1 MRLLIFLSLSAI
13 LPLFAATYLYR
24 REKCSF
30 VFVILAPVIG
40 IAAFAMLLLVLV
52 LCSGDM

>member
-13 LPLFAATYLYR
+13 LPLLVAAYLCR
-24 REKCSF
+24 RGKCSF
-30 VFVILAPVIG
+30 LFVILAPIIG
-40 IAAFAMLLLVLV
+40 IAAFAMLLMVLV